1 MPVVIL
7 PQTLDELLDLKAN
20 CDSSAILAGGT
31 DLLVQMRNKKIQPQ
45 TLICL
50 DQLKDK
56 GLREV
61 ADMGDEISIGAAA
74 THSQLIQNPLVQHH
88 FPILIQA
95 LETLGSPQIRNMGTL
110 GGNIMTA
117 SPAGDTLPPLYVLD
131 AQVELAGKNGSR
143 RMPISRFITGPGST
157 CLKPEEILYRIWIP
171 KSPSHGLHH
180 FEKIGHRK
188 SLSIAILSLAA
199 LVDLTEEKKIR
210 AVRLAWGSVGKT
222 IITSPETE
230 KLLLGNPMDDPT
242 GFILAAARIRE
253 EVSPISDVRAR
264 AEYRRQ
270 VAGNLVLRLCQ
281 GPLKQE
287 PLKQESLK
295 QGPGTL

>member
-1 MPVVIL
+1 MPAVIL
-7 PQTLDELLDLKAN
+7 PQTLDDLLDLKAQGH
-20 CDSSAILAGGT
+20 AILAGGT
-31 DLLVQMRNKKIQPQ
+31 DLFVHMRNKKIQPQ
-45 TLICL
+45 TLVCL
-50 DQLKDK
+50 DQLRDK

-61 ADMGDEISIGAAA
+61 ADTEDEICIGAAV
-74 THSQLIQNPLVQHH
+74 THSQLIQNPLVQQH

-117 SPAGDTLPPLYVLD
+117 SPAGDSLPPLYVLD

-180 FEKIGHRK
+180 FEKVGHRK

-222 IITSPETE
+222 IVTSPETE
-230 KLLLGNPMDDPT
+230 KRLMGTSVDDPA
-242 GFILAAARIRE
+242 GFILAAARIRA
-253 EVSPISDVRAR
+253 EVSPISDVRAG
-264 AEYRRQ
+264 ADYRRQ

-281 GPLKQE
+281 SPLKQG
-287 PLKQESLK
+287 PIN

>member
-1 MPVVIL
+1 MPAVIL
-7 PQTLDELLDLKAN
+7 PRTLDDLLDLKAQGY
-20 CDSSAILAGGT
+20 AILAGGT
-31 DLLVQMRNKKIQPQ
+31 DLFVHMRNKKIQPR
-45 TLICL
+45 TLVCL

-61 ADMGDEISIGAAA
+61 ADTGDEICIGAVA
-74 THSQLIQNPLVQHH
+74 THSQLIQNPLVQQH

-117 SPAGDTLPPLYVLD
+117 SPAGDSLPPLYVLD
-131 AQVELAGKNGSR
+131 ARVELAGKSEFR
-143 RMPISRFITGPGST
+143 RMPVSQFITGPGVT
-157 CLKPEEILYRIWIP
+157 ALNPEEILYRIWIP
-171 KSPSHGLHH
+171 KSPSYGLHH
-180 FEKIGHRK
+180 FEKVGHRK

-199 LVDLTEEKKIR
+199 LVDLTHDRKIR
-210 AVRLAWGSVGKT
+210 AVRLAWGSLGKT
-222 IITSPETE
+222 IVTSPETE
-230 KLLLGNPMDDPT
+230 KRLMGTSVDDPA

-253 EVSPISDVRAR
+253 EVSPISDVRAG

-281 GPLKQE
+281 GPLE
-287 PLKQESLK
+287 PLN